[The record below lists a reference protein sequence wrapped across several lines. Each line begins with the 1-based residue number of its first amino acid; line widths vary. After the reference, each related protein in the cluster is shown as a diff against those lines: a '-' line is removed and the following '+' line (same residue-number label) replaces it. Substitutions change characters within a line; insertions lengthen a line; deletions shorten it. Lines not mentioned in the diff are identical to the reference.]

1 MRRFSEKEKNIIK
14 AILSGYEQ
22 SPLSYLLVNAYSDI
36 FYHLRV
42 KFKYDPNAD
51 QQQLVF
57 YRDVNY
63 QYDASILNDVRLV
76 ENNILETSLLLN
88 YLEKEEFIYLI
99 EPSADNVL
107 DEVGLFAVDGD
118 EQMISVPL
126 DSHVAFILF
135 KSMNH
140 RIYIG
145 ETLKCLVD
153 DDFLTIQDKVLDETA
168 KLTKQTMQLNRNT
181 ERQIR
186 KTNDHIQIA
195 YAQFKETQLLSEQ
208 AKIQSQE
215 AVKQTQEASKQSIE
229 VQHQTQEV
237 AKQSQE
243 AANQSAEAK
252 QQTKAALDQLH
263 EAKKQTGLSLLAVGL
278 SIVAIV
284 CSICVA
290 KFITMDVRMVDDQY
304 KCLNEELSDIHNAVD
319 SIMTHSGDSISL
331 SKQVNEVKV
340 LNQKQ

>member
-14 AILSGYEQ
+14 AILSGYKQ

-42 KFKYDPNAD
+42 KFKYDPDAD

-63 QYDASILNDVRLV
+63 QYDASILNDVSLV

-88 YLEKEEFIYLI
+88 YLEKEELIYLI

-153 DDFLTIQDKVLDETA
+153 DNFRSTQDKVLDETIRLTDETK
-168 KLTKQTMQLNRNT
+168 KLSRNT
-181 ERQIR
+181 AHQII
-186 KTNDHIQIA
+186 KTKNQIQIA
-195 YAQFKETQLLSEQ
+195 FLQFKETQLLSEQ
-208 AKIQSQE
+208 AKIQTQE

-229 VQHQTQEV
+229 AQRQTQEA
-237 AKQSQE
+237 AKQS
-243 AANQSAEAK
+243 SEAK
-252 QQTKAALDQLH
+252 IQTQATLKQLS
-263 EAKKQTGLSLLAVGL
+263 EAKKQTWL
-278 SIVAIV
+278 SIIAVALSIFAII
-284 CSICVA
+284 CSIIVA
-290 KFITMDVRMVDDQY
+290 KCITMDVKIIDDQY
-304 KCLNEELSDIHNAVD
+304 NSLNREVSNIRTSVD
-319 SIMTHSGDSISL
+319 STRKHLEDSIVIRKQTIDVNIVN
-331 SKQVNEVKV
+331 SKK
-340 LNQKQ
+340 